1 MFFRRVMKKG
11 RIVIISGPSG
21 SGKTTLHKMLL
32 ESPRFRGRLVKS
44 LSATTR
50 ARRPGERHG
59 RDYLFL
65 TEKEFLRKIKAGQF
79 LEFQKVFDRYYGTPR
94 KAVMDLLRRGKHVLL
109 CIDVKGA
116 RVVWEQYPQ
125 ALRIFVKTP
134 SLTELKRRLKSRGT
148 ENPKD
153 LKIRLQTAREELRE
167 TRHYDRVVVND
178 RLAAAYKRLENIV
191 CRELSP
197 LG

>member
-1 MFFRRVMKKG
+1 MKKG